1 MVLWLFTLFM
11 TSKEL
16 RQKYIDFFKSKGHT
30 EIPSASLIPENDPS
44 VLFTTAGMHP
54 LVPFLS
60 GEKHPAGKR
69 LVDYQKCIRT
79 VDIDEVGD
87 QWHLT
92 FFEMLGN
99 WSLGDYFKRE
109 ALEWSWEFLTSPQ
122 WLGIPKERLAVTVF
136 AGDEDAPF
144 DEEAYN
150 IWRELGVPEER
161 IYKYGKQENWWG
173 PAGETGP
180 CGPDS
185 EMFYITDKE
194 PCGPHCQPSCS
205 CGRYVEI
212 WNDVFMQYNKTA
224 EGKYEPL
231 EQRNIDTGMGVER
244 VVAVLNGYQDNYQE
258 LLKPL
263 IQKIEQ
269 LSGKEYLSS
278 QEVTKS
284 MRIMADHLRA
294 ATFIMGDDLGIA
306 PSNVDQG
313 YVVRKLIRR
322 AIRHG
327 RMIGIQQ
334 NFTHQIGAVVIE
346 TMGDVYPELERNKKF
361 VLDNFIAEEEKFMA
375 TLQKGLKVFKESIA
389 ELASGTADQ
398 QKLISGKLAFDLY
411 QTYGFPL
418 ELIKELANEQGFAVD
433 EQGFAE
439 EFKKHQ
445 EKSRTAAAGKFKG
458 GLGDHSEMAIKYHTA
473 THLLHAALRQVL
485 GPHVVQRGSN
495 ITDERLRFDF
505 SHGEKMTEEEK
516 KRVEEIVN
524 EQIAKDLP
532 VSWQE
537 MSLEEAKRK
546 GAIGLFEHKY
556 GDKVKV
562 YTIGDEEH
570 PFSREI
576 CGGPHVERTGVL
588 GHFRI
593 KKEQASSAGVRR
605 IKAVL
610 E

>member
-1 MVLWLFTLFM
+1 MIS
-11 TSKEL
+11 SKEL

-30 EIPSASLIPENDPS
+30 QIPSASLIPENDPS

-69 LVDYQKCIRT
+69 LVDFQKCVRT
-79 VDIDEVGD
+79 GDIDAVGD

-136 AGDEDAPF
+136 GGDKDAPF

-150 IWRELGVPEER
+150 IWKELGVAEER

-173 PAGETGP
+173 PAGKTGP

-185 EMFYITDKE
+185 EMFYITDQK
-194 PCGPHCQPSCS
+194 PCGPNCQPSCS

-231 EQRNIDTGMGVER
+231 KQKNIDTGMGVER

-258 LLKPL
+258 LLKPV
-263 IQKIEQ
+263 IQKVEQ
-269 LSGKEYLSS
+269 LSGKAYLSS
-278 QEVTKS
+278 AETTKS
-284 MRIMADHLRA
+284 MRIIADHLRA
-294 ATFIMGDDLGIA
+294 ATFIMGDDLGVA

-334 NFTHQIGAVVIE
+334 NFTRQIGMVVIE
-346 TMGDVYPELERNKKF
+346 TMGDVYPELEQNRKF
-361 VLDNFIAEEEKFMA
+361 VLDNLTIEEDKFMA
-375 TLQKGLKVFKESIA
+375 TLQKGLRVFKDSLGKLESTK
-389 ELASGTADQ
+389 SGQ
-398 QKLISGKLAFDLY
+398 KKLINGKLAFDLY

-418 ELIKELANEQGFAVD
+418 ELIKELAKEQGLAVD
-433 EQGFAE
+433 EQEFAE

-485 GPHVVQRGSN
+485 GSHVAQKGSN

-516 KRVEEIVN
+516 QKVEAIVN

-537 MSLEEAKRK
+537 MSLEEAKAK

-556 GDKVKV
+556 GNKVKV
-562 YTIGDEEH
+562 YIIGDEEH

-576 CGGPHVERTGVL
+576 CGGPHVTSTGVL